1 MTGNTTDVSGS
12 GVVALAMVLFNA
24 VVLKNAYLVHEKW
37 YWMLLFTIP
46 AMVYALIGLY
56 RSRF

>member
-1 MTGNTTDVSGS
+1 MTGNTADASGN

-24 VVLKNAYLVHEKW
+24 VVLKNAYLIHGNW
-37 YWMLLFTIP
+37 YWMLLLTIP

>member
-1 MTGNTTDVSGS
+1 MTGNTADASGS

-24 VVLKNAYLVHEKW
+24 IVLKNAYLIHEKW
-37 YWMLLFTIP
+37 YWMLFLTVP

>member
-56 RSRF
+56 RSRV